1 MKTVLVCSLKGGTG
15 KSTVSCALA
24 KVLSE
29 TYPTVLIDADI
40 DSPNVPEIMKLHKE
54 RIKVSP
60 NKVELVHLNN
70 LDVFSF
76 GLITD
81 RAVSMRGE
89 AYLQFLVDLMSHA
102 DFKVPLKEA
111 VVIIDCPAGAS
122 DLFRGVVEAYANS
135 IVGAV
140 VVTTPSTVIDAGKM
154 ISILSY
160 FGVPVLGLVCN
171 MSRFKCECGR
181 EYKLFGE
188 PDEVKELA
196 EKAKVKYYGEIP
208 VIPQGKEDLD
218 AIINSTDIFNEVI
231 EDIMFADP
239 VKSRES
245 IKQKLQKK
253 VPKAVK
259 EKIIKVIVN
268 TLARLNKKSLDKFI
282 SEGFGGNTI
291 ELLITDNEE
300 PITQIYLKLTP
311 QKILVLKQPKEVDLT
326 ICADLKT
333 LIDIVEDRL
342 SIEDAVM
349 MGEIEIYG
357 SGGAVRAMAF
367 LQKLWEEMKEDVK
380 EIVDEVK

>member
-1 MKTVLVCSLKGGTG
+1 M
-15 KSTVSCALA
+15 
-24 KVLSE
+24 
-29 TYPTVLIDADI
+29 
-40 DSPNVPEIMKLHKE
+40 
-54 RIKVSP
+54 
-60 NKVELVHLNN
+60 
-70 LDVFSF
+70 
-76 GLITD
+76 
-81 RAVSMRGE
+81 
-89 AYLQFLVDLMSHA
+89 
-102 DFKVPLKEA
+102 
-111 VVIIDCPAGAS
+111 
-122 DLFRGVVEAYANS
+122 
-135 IVGAV
+135 
-140 VVTTPSTVIDAGKM
+140 VTTPSTVTDAGKM
-154 ISILSY
+154 ISILGY
-160 FGVPVLGLVCN
+160 FGVPVLGVVCN

-188 PDEVKELA
+188 PDEATKLA
-196 EKAKVKYYGEIP
+196 ESAKVKYYGEIP
-208 VIPQGKEDLD
+208 VIPQGKDDLD
-218 AIINSTDIFNEVI
+218 AIICSTDIFNEAI

-239 VKSRES
+239 AKSRES

-253 VPKAVK
+253 VPKAIK

-282 SEGFGGNTI
+282 SEGFGGNVI
-291 ELLITDNEE
+291 ELLITDKEE

-326 ICADLKT
+326 ICADLKA

-367 LQKLWEEMKEDVK
+367 LQKLWDEMKEDVK